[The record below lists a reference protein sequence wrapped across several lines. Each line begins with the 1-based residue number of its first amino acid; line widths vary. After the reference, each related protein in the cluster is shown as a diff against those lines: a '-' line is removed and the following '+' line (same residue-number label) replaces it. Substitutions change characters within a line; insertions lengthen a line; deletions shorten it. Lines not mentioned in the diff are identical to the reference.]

1 MLGRVEVVGSAFERR
16 AFASSVPGPG
26 RPVGLVVP
34 GPAAA
39 SVVAIA
45 ASAAIAEAEPFA
57 ALVEEAVLE
66 SEAGQ
71 LASVVAASFAGP

>member
-1 MLGRVEVVGSAFERR
+1 MGSAFERL
-16 AFASSVPGPG
+16 AFASSVPVPG
-26 RPVGLVVP
+26 RPVGLAVP
-34 GPAAA
+34 GPVAVSAA
-39 SVVAIA
+39 AIA